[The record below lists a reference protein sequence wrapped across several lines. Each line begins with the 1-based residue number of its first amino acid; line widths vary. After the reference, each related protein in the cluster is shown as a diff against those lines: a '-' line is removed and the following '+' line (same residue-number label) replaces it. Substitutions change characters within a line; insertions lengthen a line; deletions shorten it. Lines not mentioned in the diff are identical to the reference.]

1 MIEDVLQPRHLIHVT
16 YVGPKQVP
24 HRAGRILFAS
34 GAGIVFGFQG
44 WRLAMYGFSLSLP
57 WYATAAVML
66 THLLLGFTIGATAG
80 GKGYWLRGVF
90 LGMLF
95 SLPTAF
101 GAIWLGLKWVRH
113 GVAVLVIGV
122 VAGLLIALILHAA
135 FPEPDMQEKG
145 PTLFRDR

>member
-1 MIEDVLQPRHLIHVT
+1 
-16 YVGPKQVP
+16 
-24 HRAGRILFAS
+24 
-34 GAGIVFGFQG
+34 
-44 WRLAMYGFSLSLP
+44 
-57 WYATAAVML
+57 ML
-66 THLLLGFTIGATAG
+66 MHLLLGFSIGATDG
-80 GKGYWLRGVF
+80 GKRYWLRGVF

-101 GAIWLGLKWVRH
+101 RLGLKWVPH

-122 VAGLLIALILHAA
+122 VAGLLIALIVHAA

>member
-1 MIEDVLQPRHLIHVT
+1 VNTSLFHVT

-34 GAGIVFGFQG
+34 GAGIAFGFQA

-57 WYATAAVML
+57 WYARAAVMPM
-66 THLLLGFTIGATAG
+66 HLLLGLTIGATAG
-80 GKGYWLRGVF
+80 GRRYWLRGVF

-101 GAIWLGLKWVRH
+101 CAILLGLKWVPD

-122 VAGLLIALILHAA
+122 VAGLLIALIVHAA
-135 FPEPDMQEKG
+135 FPEPGMQEKG